1 VWTAV
6 NKAVMGILVFVL
18 GDRRTEKFKHLWQIV
33 RGWECF
39 FYVTDGYCGYDKFID
54 DCDRIIAQTYMTRVE
69 SENTRIRQ
77 NLARLH
83 RKTLCYSKSEE
94 MLKSSIRLV
103 LYYLKY
109 QKVPIPA

>member
-18 GDRRTEKFKHLWQIV
+18 GDRSAENFKHLWQIV

-39 FYVTDGYCGYDKFID
+39 FYVTDGSCGYDKFID
-54 DCDRIIAQTYMTRVE
+54 DCDRIIAQTHMTRVE

-94 MLKSSIRLV
+94 MLKLSIRLV